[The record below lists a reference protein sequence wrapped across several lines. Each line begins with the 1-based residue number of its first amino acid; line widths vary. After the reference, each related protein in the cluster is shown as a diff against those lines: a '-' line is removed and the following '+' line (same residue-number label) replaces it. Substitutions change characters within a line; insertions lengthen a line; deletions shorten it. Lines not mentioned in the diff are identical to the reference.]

1 MDLAQYRARICD
13 SYALVAYIPDPLG
26 GFLDDLSRCLVPGC
40 HTHSHV
46 TVLPPRHLNGTVE
59 EALEVL
65 SAQTRTIAPF
75 ELQITDIE
83 IFNVT
88 SVIYANIGLGRE
100 RLLELHKKLNVGALH
115 YEERFAFHPHV
126 TLAIDTEH
134 EDIGE
139 LADEARKRWREYAG
153 SRRFLVETFNFVH
166 NVAMKDWEEIAV
178 YDLVGAAHSR
188 QEC

>member
-1 MDLAQYRARICD
+1 MDLAQYRARVFN
-13 SYALVAYIPDPLG
+13 SYALVTYIPEPLG
-26 GFLDDLSRCLVPGC
+26 SFLDSLSCSLVPGC
-40 HTHSHV
+40 RSHSHV
-46 TVLPPRHLNGTVE
+46 TLLPPRHLSGSVE
-59 EALEVL
+59 EALETL

-75 ELQITDIE
+75 ELQITSID

-115 YEERFAFHPHV
+115 YDERFAFHPHV

-139 LADEARKRWREYAG
+139 LADEARKRWSEYTH
-153 SRRFLVETFNFVH
+153 SRCFLVETFNFVH
-166 NVAMKDWEEIAV
+166 NVAAKDWEEIAV
-178 YDLVGAAHSR
+178 YDLVGNAHSK
-188 QEC
+188 QER